1 MPGLQGRTIAIT
13 RGEGGAREFAC
24 LVEAEGGRA
33 IAVPAVE
40 IVPAGQAAAEE
51 FASLLKKKR
60 HDYCA
65 FMSAQAARVLFELLP
80 QAGDL
85 LKETE
90 VIAVG
95 PKTKEELE
103 TRGVRATTPDSEYSS
118 EGVVKMLA
126 AAAATTAAVG
136 AKKERSKKKKKIIIP
151 RSGEANE
158 YAAEALSGLGMEVD
172 EVLMYTVRTASVT
185 PALRGL
191 YSMVAGGKVDAIV
204 FTSASNVRAFFEI
217 MGKLGLARPACEL
230 ISIGPF
236 TSAELQKRGLECH
249 EAGEHTIRGTV
260 EAAKA
265 LFMEKGRRPQA

>member
-1 MPGLQGRTIAIT
+1 MMPGLRGRVIAIT
-13 RGEGGAREFAC
+13 RGEGEAREFAR
-24 LVEAEGGRA
+24 LVEAEGGRV
-33 IAVPAVE
+33 IAVQATE
-40 IVPAGQAAAEE
+40 IVPAEPAAAEE

-65 FMSAQAARVLFELLP
+65 FMSAHAARVLFELLP

-85 LKETE
+85 LTETE

-103 TRGVRATTPDSEYSS
+103 RRGVRARTPDREYSS
-118 EGVVKMLA
+118 EGVVEMLA
-126 AAAATTAAVG
+126 AAAAAEG
-136 AKKERSKKKKKIIIP
+136 KKEKKKIIIP

-172 EVLMYTVRTASVT
+172 EILMYTVRTAGMT
-185 PALRGL
+185 PAWRGL
-191 YSMVAGGKVDAIV
+191 YGLMADGKVDAIV

-217 MGKLGLARPACEL
+217 IEKLGPARPACGL

-236 TSAELQKRGLECH
+236 TSAELQKRGLEYH
-249 EAGEHTIRGTV
+249 EAGEHTIKGTV

-265 LFMEKGRRPQA
+265 LFMEKGRQLKA